1 MPNPTF
7 PLDQTSQDPLLAAA
21 VPPSPFGAQSAID
34 ELPKREIEREWQ
46 DPAGN
51 PPPYYHLTMHDLPS
65 EDPEE
70 SGLPDEFHD
79 FQPALLR
86 ETCQLQR
93 PDFFVGVDLNLY
105 YDPYHPLWHKRPDW
119 FLALGVSP
127 ARTQAELRLSYV
139 LWQEQTSP
147 FLVVELLSPGTEDDD
162 LGNVVQKIG
171 KPTVKWD
178 VYEQVLKV
186 PFYVIYDRYENQL
199 RVFELREGRYQPL
212 DLATPKFWFES
223 LGMGLGLWQGVY
235 QGAEGEWLRWF
246 DRAASPLENRVASPL
261 ENRVDRWIPTPAEYA
276 DLMEQRAEQA
286 SQRAEQESQRAEQE
300 SQRAE
305 QESQRAEQE
314 SQRAEQES
322 QRAEQESQRAEQESQ
337 RAEQESQRA
346 EQESQRAEQL
356 AERLRSLGIDPDRL

>member
-7 PLDQTSQDPLLAAA
+7 PRDQTSQDPLLVGA
-21 VPPSPFGAQSAID
+21 VPPID

-70 SGLPDEFHD
+70 SGLPSAEGVSLEVSSSACPARDEFHD

-127 ARTQAELRLSYV
+127 ARTQSELRLSYV
-139 LWQEQTSP
+139 FWQEQVSP
-147 FLVVELLSPGTEDDD
+147 FLIVELLSPSTEDDD
-162 LGNVVQKIG
+162 LGNIVQKIG

-199 RVFELREGRYQPL
+199 RVFELQEGCYQAL
-212 DLATPKFWFES
+212 DLTTPKFWFES
-223 LGMGLGLWQGVY
+223 LGLGLGLWQGVY

-246 DRAASPLENRVASPL
+246 DRVASPT
-261 ENRVDRWIPTPAEYA
+261 ENREDRWIPTPAEYA
-276 DLMEQRAEQA
+276 DLMEQRAEQ
-286 SQRAEQESQRAEQE
+286 ESQRAEQE
-300 SQRAE
+300 SR
-305 QESQRAEQE
+305 
-314 SQRAEQES
+314 
-322 QRAEQESQRAEQESQ
+322 
-337 RAEQESQRA
+337 
-346 EQESQRAEQL
+346 RAEQL
-356 AERLRSLGIDPDRL
+356 AERLRALGIDPDRL

>member
-1 MPNPTF
+1 MGELLGYNGSRRVLWKTMPKPTF
-7 PLDQTSQDPLLAAA
+7 PLGQTPQDLLLENM
-21 VPPSPFGAQSAID
+21 SPVS
-34 ELPKREIEREWQ
+34 ERPRREIEREWQ

-51 PPPYYHLTMHDLPS
+51 PPPYDHLTMHDLPS

-86 ETCQLQR
+86 ATCQLQR

-119 FLALGVSP
+119 FLALGVAP
-127 ARTQAELRLSYV
+127 ARTQKELRLSYV
-139 LWQEQTSP
+139 FWQEQVSP

-162 LGNVVQKIG
+162 LGNVSQQAG

-186 PFYVIYDRYENQL
+186 PFYVVYDRYENQL
-199 RVFELREGRYQPL
+199 RVFELQEGRYQAL
-212 DLATPKFWFES
+212 DLATSRFWFEA
-223 LGMGLGLWQGVY
+223 LGLGLGLWQGFY
-235 QGAEGEWLRWF
+235 QGAEGEWLRWY
-246 DRAASPLENRVASPL
+246 DR
-261 ENRVDRWIPTPAEYA
+261 DGQWIPTPAEYA
-276 DLMEQRAEQA
+276 DQMQ
-286 SQRAEQESQRAEQE
+286 
-300 SQRAE
+300 
-305 QESQRAEQE
+305 
-314 SQRAEQES
+314 QRAEQES

-356 AERLRSLGIDPDRL
+356 AERLRSLGIDPDQL

>member
-7 PLDQTSQDPLLAAA
+7 PRDQTSQDPLLAGA
-21 VPPSPFGAQSAID
+21 VP
-34 ELPKREIEREWQ
+34 PKREIEREWQ

-127 ARTQAELRLSYV
+127 ARTQSELRLSYV
-139 LWQEQTSP
+139 FWQEKISP
-147 FLVVELLSPGTEDDD
+147 FLIVELLSPSTEDDD
-162 LGNVVQKIG
+162 LGNIVQKIG

-199 RVFELREGRYQPL
+199 RVFELREGRYQAL

-223 LGMGLGLWQGVY
+223 LGIGLGLWQGVY

-246 DRAASPLENRVASPL
+246 DRVASPT
-261 ENRVDRWIPTPAEYA
+261 ENREDRWIPTSAEYA
-276 DLMEQRAEQA
+276 DLMEQRAEQ
-286 SQRAEQESQRAEQE
+286 ESQRADQE
-300 SQRAE
+300 SR
-305 QESQRAEQE
+305 
-314 SQRAEQES
+314 
-322 QRAEQESQRAEQESQ
+322 
-337 RAEQESQRA
+337 
-346 EQESQRAEQL
+346 RAEQL